1 MFIFYCDLHYATLSL
16 SPSPSAQQGQ
26 PGFSSLEIQLH
37 IESSAIRPSVWGP
50 PIGLTLD
57 TRSDGL
63 LSTTRW
69 VFVIIPTRSLFWL
82 SGLKYLFQLYFVSEA
97 LTIAPVI
104 CGLNSSREMKI
115 AFYFPLLYN
124 L

>member
-1 MFIFYCDLHYATLSL
+1 MQPSL
-16 SPSPSAQQGQ
+16 SPPLPLHSRDSLGSLPSRSSSTSSPPPYDHQFG
-26 PGFSSLEIQLH
+26 
-37 IESSAIRPSVWGP
+37 GP